1 MRAESQPGAGADIL
15 WPMEAR
21 PILLAFGVLLAGLVV
36 GAVMM
41 AIDRPM
47 LGMLL
52 GFSAVPIALVVWMT
66 AGER

>member
-1 MRAESQPGAGADIL
+1 
-15 WPMEAR
+15 MEAR

-36 GAVMM
+36 GAILL